1 MFGGLTKMKIPI
13 GPEELTVEWLTEA
26 LRKRGTLKRGQV
38 ASCMAKVL
46 GGTKGALGQIA
57 RLSLAYA
64 PVQENAPRSLIAKFG
79 PADPEQRMRL
89 NWAGFYEREIRFY
102 QELAGQVEFR
112 TPDCHYSA
120 WNAETG
126 EFVLLLEDL
135 APARNGE
142 RAVGC
147 SLKEADLAIREIAKF
162 HAAWWQDP
170 QLLQQ
175 DWLRWF
181 STPAVHQRWQ
191 DGYQQRW
198 EIFVAKVTPHLPGP
212 ILTLGQ
218 QLGPKVA
225 QVFEQFYHPPLTLIH
240 NDYMLDNLFFAT
252 TGNEVSLAVVDWQFL
267 TCGRGVSDVGSFLGG
282 NVSIEDRRANELDL
296 LRTYHTLL
304 LENGVT
310 GYPFAQCWDD
320 YRFSMFDGLF
330 RMVWA
335 IGEGNLRDEQERAHQ
350 DIIWPRFC
358 AALLD
363 LNVAALL
370 PE

>member
-1 MFGGLTKMKIPI
+1 MKIPE

-38 ASCMAKVL
+38 VSRKAEVL

-57 RLSLAYA
+57 RLSLAYDTD
-64 PVQENAPRSLIAKFG
+64 QENAPRSLIAKFA
-79 PADPEQRMRL
+79 PANPEQRIRL
-89 NWAGFYEREIRFY
+89 NQAGFYEREIRFY
-102 QELAGQVEFR
+102 QELADQVAFR
-112 TPDCHYSA
+112 TPDCYYSA
-120 WNAETG
+120 WDAETG

-135 APARNGE
+135 SLARNGE

-147 SLKEADLAIREIAKF
+147 SLTEAELAIKEIAKF
-162 HAAWWQDP
+162 HAAWWEDP
-170 QLLQQ
+170 QLAQQ

-181 STPAVHQRWQ
+181 SSPDAHQRWQ

-198 EIFVAKVTPHLPGP
+198 GVFVAKMTSHLPEP
-212 ILTLGQ
+212 ILALGQ
-218 QLGPKVA
+218 RFGPRVT

-267 TCGRGVSDVGSFLGG
+267 TCGRGVSDIASFLGG
-282 NVSIEDRRANELDL
+282 NISIEDRRAHELDL

-304 LENGVT
+304 VENGVR
-310 GYPFAQCWDD
+310 GYPFSQCWDD
-320 YRFSMFDGLF
+320 YRFSMFEGLF

-335 IGEGNLRDEQERAHQ
+335 ISGGNLRDEQERAHR

-363 LNVAALL
+363 LNVGALL